1 MRKLAVALVAS
12 LLMACA
18 QLASLNPFGGGGGGP
33 AEMFAIA
40 KAAYVGAFR
49 SAATYV
55 TLCQSQPPTESCDK
69 FTVRLYDEVNPRAR
83 ENIALGEGLL
93 AGIPPAGLVCD
104 EVANPGC
111 QEAMEAQQLE
121 MLAIALQQA
130 AIILNARR

>member
-1 MRKLAVALVAS
+1 MPCSPRRPEITSPVSPESVARSKESSLMRKLAVALVAS

-83 ENIALGEGLL
+83 E
-93 AGIPPAGLVCD
+93 
-104 EVANPGC
+104 
-111 QEAMEAQQLE
+111 
-121 MLAIALQQA
+121 
-130 AIILNARR
+130 